1 VSDIDEAELLGAAR
15 AGAVLSAPTD
25 GSRRRVDATLLRQ
38 CCLEFKSQI
47 DPRGLQLYNVAVTG
61 QLDLAGLEVPFRLN
75 FDGCEFD
82 AAPTVEGAQLFQL
95 SLTGCRL
102 PGLLGNGLRLRRD
115 LDLSRSRI
123 AGAHWTSA
131 STSKR
136 SAIWLC
142 ESEID
147 GRLLCVDTS
156 IDGMGDRAVQ
166 ADRIRVGGAV
176 RLIHDF
182 RASGE
187 IRLIGAQIGGS
198 LDLTGARIESS
209 REPCI
214 NLADASIAGSMFVIE
229 GPGGDRPVIRGRMD
243 IGSARIDGRLLFRN
257 ADIEAGPADPA
268 ADSSY
273 AEYAAPGTAVH
284 APRITV
290 GAEVMVAGRCA
301 ITGAVDLSMG
311 DFSVVTIGANCV
323 LRAPGRTAL
332 DLSSAQIHS
341 LVRLDHDATV
351 EGTIRMASA
360 TVHGTLALH
369 GTMRRP
375 ENRSLVGGAALTVD
389 GEVYLEGLRTDGGRV
404 NFRGATLGS
413 LDATGAQLHNPGGY
427 SVSLHQAVVQGSV
440 RLVDGFS
447 STGLVVLNRSR
458 IEGRLHL
465 ASGRFSCPAPAPRNE
480 NGHAI
485 EAISAVVR
493 GGMDLGWLEVVP
505 SVDFTNATT
514 TFLADDP
521 LSWPERFA
529 IAGLTY
535 DRFEIPQGSPP
546 RPIWDQQ
553 ARCAWLSRQSVFDSG
568 PYEQAARV
576 FRQHGYADEADQIL
590 IAQRRRARQVGRS
603 AATWPRRVADAAYAL
618 VGYGYRPLRVLWML
632 AILLVLVAGSLAL
645 PAGRAAMRASNGNGQ
660 VYSTAGPVSPPPRAK
675 TGIDACGDGQVR
687 CFNPVLYAV
696 DTVVPLISLDQRS
709 TWYPDPHV
717 RDGEL
722 MLWWLNLATLLGW
735 VLSSILVLSLARL
748 SRGS

>member
-15 AGAVLSAPTD
+15 AGAELSPPAE
-25 GSRRRVDATLLRQ
+25 GSKRRVDAALLRR
-38 CCLEFKSQI
+38 CCLEFKGQI
-47 DPRGLQLYNVAVTG
+47 DPRGLRLTNVAVTG
-61 QLDLAGLEVPFRLN
+61 QLDLAGLAVPFRLD
-75 FDGCEFD
+75 FEGCEFD

-156 IDGMGDRAVQ
+156 IDGLGDRAVQ

-198 LDLTGARIESS
+198 LDLTGARIESP
-209 REPCI
+209 REPCFD
-214 NLADASIAGSMFVIE
+214 LADATIAGSMFVIE
-229 GPGGDRPVIRGRMD
+229 GPGGDRPAIRGRMD
-243 IGSARIDGRLLFRN
+243 LGSAQIGGRLVFRN
-257 ADIEAGPADPA
+257 ADIEAGPGDPA

-273 AEYAAPGTAVH
+273 AEYAASGTAVY

-290 GAEVMVAGRCA
+290 GAELMVAGRCV
-301 ITGAVDLSMG
+301 ITGGIDLSMG
-311 DFSVVTIGANCV
+311 KFSVVSVGPNCQ
-323 LRAPGRTAL
+323 LHAPGRTAL
-332 DLSSAQIHS
+332 NLASAQISS

-351 EGTIRMASA
+351 EGTIRLSSA
-360 TVHGTLALH
+360 TIDGELALH
-369 GTMRRP
+369 GRLSEP
-375 ENRSLVGGAALTVD
+375 DGRSLVSAHGMTVGGDVSLD
-389 GEVYLEGLRTDGGRV
+389 RLRTDGGRL

-413 LDATGAQLHNPGGY
+413 VNADDAQLHNAAGY
-427 SVSLHQAVVQGSV
+427 SISLRQAIVRGGV

-447 STGLVVLNRSR
+447 STGLVMLNRCR
-458 IEGRLHL
+458 MDGPLL
-465 ASGRFSCPAPAPRNE
+465 LSGGSFSCPGPAHRNE
-480 NGHAI
+480 QGHAI
-485 EAISAVVR
+485 VAVSAELR
-493 GGMDLGWLEVVP
+493 GGMDLGWTAVSP
-505 SVDFTNATT
+505 SVDFTNASTT
-514 TFLADDP
+514 YLADDP
-521 LSWPERFA
+521 AAWPERFS
-529 IAGLTY
+529 IAGLSY
-535 DRFEIPQGSPP
+535 ERFETPHDGQAK
-546 RPIWDQQ
+546 PIWDQA
-553 ARCAWLSRQSVFDSG
+553 ARCGWLGRQTLFDSG

-576 FRQHGYADEADQIL
+576 FRQHGYADEAEQIL
-590 IAQRRRARQVGRS
+590 MAQRRRARQVGKS
-603 AATWPRRVADAAYAL
+603 AATWPRRAADAAYAL

-645 PAGRAAMRASNGNGQ
+645 PAGRAVMRASNGNGQ
-660 VYSTAGPVSPPPRAK
+660 VYSTSGPVSPPPRAEA
-675 TGIDACGDGQVR
+675 DSDPCGDGQVR
-687 CFNPVLYAV
+687 CFNPVLYAM

-717 RDGEL
+717 RNGEL
-722 MLWWLNLATLLGW
+722 MLWWLSLATLLGW

-748 SRGS
+748 SRSS